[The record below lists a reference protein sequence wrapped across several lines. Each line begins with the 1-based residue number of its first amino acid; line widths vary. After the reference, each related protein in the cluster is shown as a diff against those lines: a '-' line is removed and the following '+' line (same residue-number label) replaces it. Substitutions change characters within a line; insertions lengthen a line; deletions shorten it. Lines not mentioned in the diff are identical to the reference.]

1 MRRDLV
7 YRDEIMDSLVKEYNR
22 KRTNDGLKLAWIEK
36 AVNDVKPAPIDLH
49 DTNVGDMI
57 SRSSLLEKYDKEHE
71 GPPGRARKL
80 IEEEP
85 PAQRFFRWIPCSV
98 INQCFIPELKNVEYA
113 GMLFTYRTPK
123 GMLRVRE
130 TWIERGRIVGK
141 KMNGTPIAYMSLP
154 EPYKG
159 VTE

>member
-36 AVNDVKPAPIDLH
+36 AVNDVKSAPIDLP

-85 PAQRFFRWIPCSV
+85 PV
-98 INQCFIPELKNVEYA
+98 H
-113 GMLFTYRTPK
+113 T
-123 GMLRVRE
+123 
-130 TWIERGRIVGK
+130 
-141 KMNGTPIAYMSLP
+141 
-154 EPYKG
+154 
-159 VTE
+159 

>member
-1 MRRDLV
+1 MKRQNPLQKATRR
-7 YRDEIMDSLVKEYNR
+7 
-22 KRTNDGLKLAWIEK
+22 IE
-36 AVNDVKPAPIDLH
+36 
-49 DTNVGDMI
+49 TNVGDMI
-57 SRSSLLEKYDKEHE
+57 SRSSLLAKYDKEHE

-85 PAQRFFRWIPCSV
+85 PAQHFFRWIPCSV

-123 GMLRVRE
+123 GRLRVRE

>member
-1 MRRDLV
+1 MSNMELNYSTDL
-7 YRDEIMDSLVKEYNR
+7 
-22 KRTNDGLKLAWIEK
+22 
-36 AVNDVKPAPIDLH
+36 
-49 DTNVGDMI
+49 I
-57 SRSSLLEKYDKEHE
+57 SRSSLLAKYDKEHE

-85 PAQRFFRWIPCSV
+85 PAQHFFRWIPCSV

-123 GMLRVRE
+123 GRLRVRE

-159 VTE
+159 GGMDGRD

>member
-36 AVNDVKPAPIDLH
+36 AVNDVKPAPIDLP
-49 DTNVGDMI
+49 DNNVGDMI
-57 SRSSLLEKYDKEHE
+57 SRSSLLAKYDEEHE

-85 PAQRFFRWIPCSV
+85 PVHTKIIYCKDCRHRDDYGCCKYW
-98 INQCFIPELKNVEYA
+98 
-113 GMLFTYRTPK
+113 
-123 GMLRVRE
+123 
-130 TWIERGRIVGK
+130 RGWA
-141 KMNGTPIAYMSLP
+141 MSETPIATDDYDFCNHARRR
-154 EPYKG
+154 ER
-159 VTE
+159 EH